1 MTPMMRTSELSGPLA
16 PRLRPITPGAL
27 HPVDAAEA
35 ASGDDDLDDVEVA
48 GLNLDR
54 MTWTGRRRLGSS
66 RVSDLV
72 VRDWQAR
79 AASLVD
85 SVVEGA
91 DVTTLSAA
99 ESGWWNVEVTQSRI
113 GSAELYDAVLRNV
126 HFVRCK
132 LGYLNLR
139 GANLTD
145 VAFTDCVISDLD
157 LLRATA
163 TRVSFPGSRI
173 SRLELSG
180 SRLEDVDLRGADLAD
195 IGTLE
200 GLRGATITLDQLLE
214 IAPALAESLGIK
226 VE

>member
-1 MTPMMRTSELSGPLA
+1 MRRSELSGPLA
-16 PRLRPITPGAL
+16 PRLRPVSTGAL
-27 HPVDAAEA
+27 KPVDPAEA
-35 ASGDDDLDDVEVA
+35 ADGDDDLDDVELA
-48 GLNLDR
+48 DLTLDT
-54 MTWTGRRRLGSS
+54 MSWTGRRRLGSS
-66 RVSDLV
+66 RVVDLV
-72 VRDWQAR
+72 VRDWRAR
-79 AASLVD
+79 AASIVD
-85 SVVEGA
+85 SVVESA
-91 DVTTLSAA
+91 DVVALSAA
-99 ESGWWNVEVTQSRI
+99 ESAWWNVEVRQSRV

-145 VAFTDCVISDLD
+145 VAFTDCVIEDLD
-157 LLRATA
+157 LMRATA
-163 TRVSFPGSRI
+163 ARVSFSGTRI

-180 SRLEDVDLRGADLAD
+180 SKLSDVDLRGASLAD

>member
-1 MTPMMRTSELSGPLA
+1 MTPTTRTSELSGPLA
-16 PRLRPITPGAL
+16 PRLRPVTPGVL
-27 HPVDAAEA
+27 QPVDADEA
-35 ASGDDDLDDVEVA
+35 AQGDDDLDEVELVD
-48 GLNLDR
+48 LTLDR
-54 MTWTGRRRLGSS
+54 MAWTGRRRLGSS

-72 VRDWQAR
+72 VRSWQAR

-85 SVVEGA
+85 SVVERA
-91 DVTTLSAA
+91 DIVALSAP
-99 ESGWWNVEVTQSRI
+99 ESGWWNVEVQQSRI

-157 LLRATA
+157 LMGATA
-163 TRVSFPGSRI
+163 SRVSFSGTRI
-173 SRLELSG
+173 ARVELSG
-180 SRLEDVDLRGADLAD
+180 SKLEDVDLRGADLAD
-195 IGTLE
+195 IGSLE

>member
-1 MTPMMRTSELSGPLA
+1 MMRTSELSGPLA
-16 PRLRPITPGAL
+16 PRLRPVSPGAVQ
-27 HPVDAAEA
+27 PVDAADA
-35 ASGDDDLDDVEVA
+35 AEGEDDLDEVELA
-48 GLNLDR
+48 DLTLDT
-54 MTWTGRRRLGSS
+54 MSWTGRRRLGSS
-66 RVSDLV
+66 RVVDLV
-72 VRDWQAR
+72 VRDWRAR

-85 SVVEGA
+85 SVLERT
-91 DVTTLSAA
+91 DVVALSAA
-99 ESGWWNVEVTQSRI
+99 ESGWWNVEVQQSRI
-113 GSAELYDAVLRNV
+113 GSAELYDAALRNV

-132 LGYLNLR
+132 LGYVNLR

-145 VAFTDCVISDLD
+145 VAFTDCVIEDLD
-157 LLRATA
+157 LMRATA
-163 TRVSFPGSRI
+163 ARVSFSGTRI

-180 SRLEDVDLRGADLAD
+180 SKLEDVDLRGASLAD